1 MKKVLLV
8 LLAVLFCGTLNLNAQ
23 KKTIQATPST
33 AKIYIDGNYVG
44 DGSYTVKFNRNEDFI
59 TVKVEELGYVT
70 KEFNVYKSDTR
81 KTIGVKLVEDD
92 SLEGSTASELANKY
106 FTIQVRDG
114 LDVDKAWKLLSQ
126 VMLDYFNE
134 MKTSDKASGYMNTSW
149 YYETFPMAKLKVR
162 TMVQIKEVSSDGL
175 AYQIKIFSEIADIE
189 SNEQGF
195 KPWPRVT
202 KKFEPL
208 INEMQ
213 MRIGKN

>member
-1 MKKVLLV
+1 MKKVLLI

-23 KKTIQATPST
+23 KKTIRTTPDN

-44 DGSYTVKFNRNEDFI
+44 DGYYEIKFKKSEDFI
-59 TVKVEELGYVT
+59 SVKVEATGFVT
-70 KEFNVYKSDTR
+70 KEFNLYKNDTR
-81 KTIGVKLVEDD
+81 KTIGIKLVEDD
-92 SLEGSTASELANKY
+92 ALEGSTASDLANKY
-106 FTIQVRDG
+106 FTIRVRDG
-114 LDVDKAWKLLSQ
+114 VDVDQAWKLLSQ

-149 YYETFPMAKLKVR
+149 YHETFPMAGLKVR
-162 TMVQIKEVSSDGL
+162 TMVQIKEVSADEL
-175 AYQIKIFSEIADIE
+175 TYQIKIFSEIADINA
-189 SNEQGF
+189 NEQGY

-213 MRIGKN
+213 MRVGKN